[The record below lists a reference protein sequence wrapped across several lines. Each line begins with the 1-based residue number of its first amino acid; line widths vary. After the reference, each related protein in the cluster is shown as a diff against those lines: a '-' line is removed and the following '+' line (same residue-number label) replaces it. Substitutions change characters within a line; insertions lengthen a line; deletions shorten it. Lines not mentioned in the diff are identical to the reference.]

1 MNKICTSIEQ
11 SKKLIELG
19 IDINTADMYYQYV
32 LPKSSKIK
40 HNPEIGNPVNALK
53 WYNKGYTTFGKEP
66 ITLDEYCVPCWSLA
80 ALLEQLDDEITDENG
95 NDYNLTIVKE
105 NLQYQLYY
113 HDSWGQV
120 EDIET
125 DYYDDLVDAAFEMIV
140 LLKEKNLL

>member
-1 MNKICTSIEQ
+1 MKAYTDLEQ
-11 SKKLIELG
+11 SKKLAEFLPIES
-19 IDINTADMYYQYV
+19 ADMKI
-32 LPKSSKIK
+32 LPFTEREYRVVPI
-40 HNPEIGNPVNALK
+40 NDIAVCNIEDEI
-53 WYNKGYTTFGKEP
+53 Y
-66 ITLDEYCVPCWSLA
+66 CWSLA

-125 DYYDDLVDAAFEMIV
+125 DYYDDLVDACVEMI
-140 LLKEKNLL
+140 LKLKEENLL